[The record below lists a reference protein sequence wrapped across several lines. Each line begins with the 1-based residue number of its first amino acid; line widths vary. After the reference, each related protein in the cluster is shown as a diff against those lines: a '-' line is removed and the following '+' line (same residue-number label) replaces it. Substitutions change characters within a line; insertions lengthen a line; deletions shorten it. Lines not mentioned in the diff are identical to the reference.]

1 MFDHS
6 DDTKPRRP
14 RRIEVIL
21 GTDRRREW
29 SRRDKLAI
37 VVESFAPGVN
47 ASEVARRN
55 DINPQQLFGW
65 RKAMR
70 AEALASIE
78 NARHQ
83 EPQAFAPLVID
94 ATTTTC
100 TSPPASAAP
109 AAGTASDSSIE
120 ISVGAATVRI
130 RGAADARTLAL
141 VLKALKVLT

>member
-14 RRIEVIL
+14 RRIEVIS
-21 GTDRRREW
+21 GPERRREW

-47 ASEVARRN
+47 ASEVARRH

-70 AEALASIE
+70 AEALALIE

-83 EPQAFAPLVID
+83 EPPAFAPLVID
-94 ATTTTC
+94 AATTAC
-100 TSPPASAAP
+100 APPAASASPAP
-109 AAGTASDSSIE
+109 DTASESSIE
-120 ISVGAATVRI
+120 ISVGSATVRI
-130 RGAADARTLAL
+130 RGAADARTLAI

>member
-14 RRIEVIL
+14 RRIEVIS
-21 GTDRRREW
+21 GPERRREW
-29 SRRDKLAI
+29 SRRNKLSI

-47 ASEVARRN
+47 ASEVARRHE
-55 DINPQQLFGW
+55 INPQQLFGW

-70 AEALASIE
+70 AEALALIE
-78 NARHQ
+78 HVRHQ
-83 EPQAFAPLVID
+83 EPPAFASLVID
-94 ATTTTC
+94 ASTTMCTTP
-100 TSPPASAAP
+100 TASAAP
-109 AAGTASDSSIE
+109 APDAASDSSIE
-120 ISVGAATVRI
+120 INVGSATVRI

>member
-6 DDTKPRRP
+6 DDTKPRPP
-14 RRIEVIL
+14 RRIEVISGPERL
-21 GTDRRREW
+21 WEW

-47 ASEVARRN
+47 ASEVARRH

-70 AEALASIE
+70 AEALSSIE
-78 NARHQ
+78 KARAQ
-83 EPQAFAPLVID
+83 EAPAFATLVID
-94 ATTTTC
+94 AATTVC
-100 TSPPASAAP
+100 TPPPASAGP
-109 AAGTASDSSIE
+109 AADTASDSSIE

-130 RGAADARTLAL
+130 RGAADTRTLAI